1 MGNLITIIGNNGSG
15 KTTLT
20 RALGNQPGFTAC
32 LESHADRPYQHLFSQ
47 DVFRYALPNQLD
59 YLLRRAEQERAIRE
73 DSQTGV
79 QDGGLD
85 QDYYLYTQLFH
96 HKGFLDECDFS
107 LCRRTYHA
115 LRAGLPPPD
124 LVVRLNAPLEL
135 LRQRLQ
141 VRARTLD
148 LEQIVTLDDL
158 PVLEKLLED
167 WLTEH
172 PPLRLLEVDVSTENV
187 DFSEAVAQI
196 LKIGADLDHRLE

>member
-15 KTTLT
+15 KTTLA
-20 RALGNQPGFTAC
+20 RALGSQSGFTAY
-32 LESHADRPYQHLFSQ
+32 LESHKDRPYQHLFSQ
-47 DVFRYALPNQLD
+47 DVSRYALPNQLD
-59 YLLRRAEQERAIRE
+59 YLLRRAEQERAARE
-73 DSQTGV
+73 GSRTGV

-96 HKGFLDECDFS
+96 HKGFLDERDFS
-107 LCRRTYHA
+107 LCRRTYQA

-148 LEQIVTLDDL
+148 LEKIVTLDDL
-158 PVLEKLLED
+158 PVIEKLLED
-167 WLTEH
+167 WLAEH
-172 PPLRLLEVDVSTENV
+172 PPTRLLEVDVQSEDKN
-187 DFSEAVAQI
+187 FSKAVKHILAQV
-196 LKIGADLDHRLE
+196 